1 MSLALKAY
9 SLLTRALEPFA
20 PRLLDAR
27 AKQGKED
34 PVRMDERLGLTRAPR
49 PDGPLVWLH
58 GVSVGETLSILPVVE
73 ALRQQRPDTTV
84 LVTSGTVTS
93 AQLLARRLPDGAI
106 HQYAPIDGPEAVAA
120 FLDHWKPSAGVLVES
135 ELWPNLITAAWARD
149 IPLVLASARITQ
161 KTAEGW
167 SRFPGSARTLTGA
180 FTAVLAQ
187 DDISAARLTAM
198 GARDDGRVNLKLA
211 GGPLPHDA
219 TAFTALSAAVGD
231 RQVVVAASTHPGE
244 EIAIVRALDRLTDRL
259 CLILVPRHPERAAEI
274 TEALGRDGYR
284 SALRSAGDQPGPST
298 DLYVADTLG
307 EMGLFLRLADVVIM
321 GGSFGPALGLEPV
334 GGHNPLE
341 PARLGKAAVTGP
353 DSTNWVGVTDALVGA
368 GGLVRVETPSD
379 LSGVIAQLLAHPDT
393 ARTMGDRARRA
404 AAEAGSGLETL
415 MEVILP
421 LLPPA
426 PVRRGRR

>member
-1 MSLALKAY
+1 VSLTLKAY

-34 PVRMDERLGLTRAPR
+34 PARMDERLGLTRAPR

-58 GVSVGETLSILPVVE
+58 GVSVGETLSMLPVVE
-73 ALRQQRPDTTV
+73 MLRQQRPDTTV

-135 ELWPNLITAAWARD
+135 ELWPNLIMAAWARD
-149 IPLVLASARITQ
+149 IPLILASARITQ

-167 SRFPGSARTLTGA
+167 SRFPGASRTLTRT

-187 DDISAARLTAM
+187 DDISARRLTAM

-211 GGPLPHDA
+211 GGPLPCDT
-219 TAFTALSAAVGD
+219 TAFTTLSAAVGD

-244 EIAIVRALDRLTDRL
+244 EIAIVRALDRLTERL

-274 TEALGRDGYR
+274 AQALGRDGHR
-284 SALRSAGDQPGPST
+284 FALRSRGDQPGPET
-298 DLYVADTLG
+298 DLYIADTLG
-307 EMGLFLRLADVVIM
+307 EMGLFLRLADVVVM

-353 DSTNWVGVTDALVGA
+353 DITNWTEITDALISA
-368 GGLVRVETPSD
+368 GGLLRVQGPSD
-379 LSGVIAQLLAHPDT
+379 LPGVITTLLADPDT
-393 ARTMGDRARRA
+393 ARLMGDRARRA

-415 MEVILP
+415 MGFILP

-426 PVRRGRR
+426 NARRGRR